1 MKALGSVPYSTRL
14 DYYDH
19 TQHYRTALLEAA
31 EVIEGWLEGIE
42 VNEPQGKRKVRV
54 APKETHLK
62 NLALKLR
69 ETATITSWRK

>member
-19 TQHYRTALLEAA
+19 TQHYRIALLEAA
-31 EVIEGWLEGIE
+31 EVIEGWLEGVV
-42 VNEPQGKRKVRV
+42 VNGKVVRV